1 MQPTPQAA
9 SLRTDE
15 IDLRELVL
23 TLWRSRLTILAT
35 TLVAVLISMGYIL
48 LSTPIYEAKA
58 QTLPPPANAL
68 AGYNATLQMLD
79 TAQVAAT
86 SVGMDSSSLTTT
98 SYSYPRLSTED
109 AYQIFLQQL
118 QSRSLLQYFF
128 DTTYLPA
135 HPDAKTDEDRHR
147 LLAGLDDSLTIQV
160 PKNSL
165 DQNQVA
171 LTLQGDDPQ
180 QVADW
185 TNLYLQTAS
194 DWARKQLL
202 DTLLRTLQTQTAN
215 THNQIAT
222 LRDVAKTHRQNQIVR
237 LEAALQVAQDIHL
250 ADPPTTGNLITSY
263 TGDTLYLRGTKAL
276 QAELAVLRAR
286 TSDDPYIKELPNL
299 LYAQQLLQKV
309 SLDLKNVTTVT
320 IDQLASKPVNPVK
333 PKMVLV
339 PAIAVLLGLMLGIFF
354 VLVRQA
360 WRQPL

>member
-1 MQPTPQAA
+1 MQPTPKAA
-9 SLRTDE
+9 SLSTDE

-35 TLVAVLISMGYIL
+35 MLVAVLISMGYIF

-68 AGYNATLQMLD
+68 VGYNATLQMLD

-86 SVGMDSSSLTTT
+86 SLTTT
-98 SYSYPRLSTED
+98 PYSYPKLSAED

-135 HPDAKTDEDRHR
+135 HPDAKTDEDRRH
-147 LLAGLDDSLTIQV
+147 LLADLDDSLTIQV

-165 DQNQVA
+165 DQNQVT
-171 LTLQGDDPQ
+171 LTLQGDEPQ

-194 DWARKQLL
+194 DWARQQLL
-202 DTLLRTLQTQTAN
+202 DTLLRTLQTQTAG

-222 LRDVAKTHRQNQIVR
+222 LRDVAKIHRQDQIVR
-237 LEAALQVAQDIHL
+237 LEAALRVAQDIHL
-250 ADPPTTGNLITSY
+250 ADPPATGNLITSY

-299 LYAQQLLQKV
+299 LYAQQLLQKI
-309 SLDLKNVTTVT
+309 SLDLKNLTAVT

-333 PKMVLV
+333 PKKALVL
-339 PAIAVLLGLMLGIFF
+339 AIAVLLGLMLGIFF